1 MRLELP
7 EFENLLDNQNEL
19 LQKLI
24 RYRIGLCQVYT
35 GYGKSEIMA
44 TLASFLNDNQ
54 IPTLFITSS
63 SKALEEL
70 KDRACSKFKLDDP
83 GYFNPNLYVNFIN
96 AKGFWRSEQS
106 RDPEVKK
113 WLKKVKV
120 VLFDEVE
127 QSLNDMMCE
136 NLETTLINREF
147 MYGFSATSNKSGTAR
162 LTPSSNEYYNI
173 KNQNLVKYF
182 GYATVHLTPDHKKM
196 NIERYQSDLQL
207 DIDETG
213 KNSGIN
219 LNYVK
224 DNLYDNP
231 EFIRV
236 FNNFMT
242 SYRKG
247 TTFIPI
253 NRTQVI
259 DNLTPKLD
267 KSLNILILSSS
278 GYTYNG
284 EKLSMNEAKD
294 LVRDG
299 KVDLFFGTRSGYN
312 SIDFPNIRSIFLMLE
327 EKAPNHI
334 LQAIGRSRE
343 KEVNVYCLEF
353 KNEIPIYSK
362 KIKHQIKMIKEYY
375 KLSEVNETKIKIP

>member
-44 TLASFLNDNQ
+44 TLASYLNDNQ

-70 KDRACSKFKLDDP
+70 KDRACSKFKLEDP

-106 RDPEVKK
+106 RDSQVKK

-213 KNSGIN
+213 KKNGIN

-242 SYRKG
+242 RYGKG

-284 EKLSMNEAKD
+284 EKL
-294 LVRDG
+294 R
-299 KVDLFFGTRSGYN
+299 
-312 SIDFPNIRSIFLMLE
+312 
-327 EKAPNHI
+327 
-334 LQAIGRSRE
+334 
-343 KEVNVYCLEF
+343 
-353 KNEIPIYSK
+353 
-362 KIKHQIKMIKEYY
+362 
-375 KLSEVNETKIKIP
+375 